1 MDQESHK
8 QNISCMAQA
17 KGFQP
22 FRERGIAQDTL
33 CKGCLKPHNP
43 QHRVLQI
50 SIQDSPVQ
58 TLSSNSCI
66 GILPCFVFEGEV
78 FFFFLVQQ
86 FLFFYIKLCVCVLLY
101 YTASQIPNLKSTLHE
116 LLNTIL
122 PFQKQK
128 EQVLRVFLHRVLHIL
143 SIYTVLKSISLNS

>member
-78 FFFFLVQQ
+78 FFFQ
-86 FLFFYIKLCVCVLLY
+86 FSSFCFFILSCVCVLLY

-128 EQVLRVFLHRVLHIL
+128 EHVLRVFLHRVLHIL
-143 SIYTVLKSISLNS
+143 SIYTALKSISLNS